1 MKNFEVIQEFVRH
14 TDYGFYLYSLSNG
27 YMSSRIFFTAL
38 ELNLFSRLG
47 SQNLSASEM
56 SKQLN
61 TDERATEI
69 FLNALVGMGL
79 LQKKDDLYANIEEAA
94 KFLMPGSVD
103 YRGGAYLHAASHW
116 DEWSRLTEII
126 RSGKSCNKIWTDN
139 KKHGLAIAMM
149 EQARVKAEKVV
160 NAIDLSRAS
169 HMLDIGC
176 GPGLYSIAF
185 AINYPNLKIDL
196 FEIYDE
202 ALKIAEEEIK
212 RNNLEE
218 RINII
223 NGNFLTDDLGH
234 NYDIVLLS
242 SITCFLGEE
251 QNLHLLRK
259 VRDSLNDGGRILV
272 GDLKLDESKT
282 KPASAAIFS
291 VNMLVNTPHGRL
303 YSEHEIQGW
312 LHSLKLKNISSIPV
326 ENSLFIV
333 AEK

>member
-1 MKNFEVIQEFVRH
+1 M
-14 TDYGFYLYSLSNG
+14 
-27 YMSSRIFFTAL
+27 
-38 ELNLFSRLG
+38 
-47 SQNLSASEM
+47 
-56 SKQLN
+56 
-61 TDERATEI
+61 
-69 FLNALVGMGL
+69 
-79 LQKKDDLYANIEEAA
+79 
-94 KFLMPGSVD
+94 
-103 YRGGAYLHAASHW
+103 
-116 DEWSRLTEII
+116 
-126 RSGKSCNKIWTDN
+126 
-139 KKHGLAIAMM
+139 
-149 EQARVKAEKVV
+149 
-160 NAIDLSRAS
+160 
-169 HMLDIGC
+169 
-176 GPGLYSIAF
+176 
-185 AINYPNLKIDL
+185 
-196 FEIYDE
+196 
-202 ALKIAEEEIK
+202 KIAEEEIK

-272 GDLKLDESKT
+272 GDLKLDKSKT

-303 YSEHEIQGW
+303 YAEHEIQGW
-312 LHSLKLKNISSIPV
+312 LRSLKLKNISSIPA